1 MVITDYKM
9 SEYFKYKELS
19 RLPNV
24 VISGN
29 VSGFGGCSNGVC
41 CTANVSSNT
50 RIKKAPYFFA
60 NCERLQVVNFG
71 ENVLVNANNVFFGC
85 SSLIELNLSEG
96 LRFFGNATFAG
107 CGVRRLFIPS
117 GTIIEGPFSFGNC
130 QDLHS
135 VEFGD
140 DCKVLG
146 DSTFEGCLN
155 LESVIGGNNLQILG
169 KNTFVNC
176 PKLECIYASD
186 NSEIEY

>member
-1 MVITDYKM
+1 M
-9 SEYFKYKELS
+9 SEYKELS
-19 RLPNV
+19 RLLNV
-24 VISGN
+24 VISGH

-41 CTANVSSNT
+41 RIVEVASNT
-50 RIKKAPYFFA
+50 RIEGPYSFE
-60 NCERLQVVNFG
+60 NCERLEVVNFG
-71 ENVLVNANNVFFGC
+71 ENVLVNANNVFSNC
-85 SSLIELNLSEG
+85 SSLIELNLSKG

-107 CGVRRLFIPS
+107 CGFRTLFIPA
-117 GTIIEGPFSFGNC
+117 GTIFEGHFSFGNC
-130 QDLHS
+130 TNLRS

-176 PKLECIYASD
+176 PKFESIYAGD
-186 NSEIEY
+186 NSEI